1 MPDNTGRDARMKKE
15 DLPTGE
21 DNRKQIM
28 DMLTKLM
35 KDASLNDEN
44 ARVIGFV
51 VPATDNEPEKFVQ
64 LSDLERSL
72 EDMALVHEI
81 AINDKFKL
89 KSPQPNTLMSTVQKT
104 MRDTYWNMLRAELS
118 QSPPCYTMVIHLL
131 LDIKEAFK
139 ALLTGNNDRALQ
151 AILLVLDE
159 NNIRQ
164 LADDHGSALLKDNA
178 QFIIKIMAMAC
189 SPARDAEVAALT
201 RETEPLTQ
209 LRGIMEVLDNMKL
222 DMANFVLA
230 NTRAQFVR
238 YSVEYE
244 RKKFGDVQSI
254 CKSNF
259 PDTMAWLKRNKP
271 SKMDKPS
278 VEGEEAAGGSSVR
291 QEARTIQLNDVQM
304 PDYYINAYQEFLQP
318 DTTYPIP
325 ELLKLDHERMV
336 QLKERALRICT
347 CATVMQLTNTFFCK
361 PANYPQRQDL
371 AAKLAIIST
380 DYPAK
385 TELKELLQHLWLQVR
400 VSIIDQLTKEQQ
412 DDATAMLQNNILA
425 IDSKMPVY
433 SLLWR
438 KLMIY
443 LKALVMAEK
452 EENVAF
458 PDTYVDYR
466 PETAQVAGL
475 FKRIVTHNFEVYG
488 NFYQKSMQEC

>member
-15 DLPTGE
+15 ELPTE
-21 DNRKQIM
+21 QDNRKQIM

-35 KDASLNDEN
+35 KATSLNDNN
-44 ARVIGFV
+44 AQVIGFLM
-51 VPATDNEPEKFVQ
+51 PATDNEPEKFVE
-64 LSDLERSL
+64 LSDLECSL

-89 KSPQPNTLMSTVQKT
+89 KPPQPNTLLSTVQTT
-104 MRDTYWNMLRAELS
+104 MRDAYWNMLRAELT
-118 QSPPCYTMVIHLL
+118 QSPPCYTMVIQLL

-139 ALLTGNNDRALQ
+139 ALLTGNNDRALH
-151 AILLVLDE
+151 AILNVLNED
-159 NNIRQ
+159 NIRQ
-164 LADDHGSALLKDNA
+164 LADEHGSALLKHNA
-178 QFIIKIMAMAC
+178 EFIIKIMGMAC
-189 SPARDAEVAALT
+189 CPARDAEVAALKRKT
-201 RETEPLTQ
+201 DPFTQ

-244 RKKFGDVQSI
+244 RKKFGELQSI
-254 CKSNF
+254 CNNHF

-271 SKMDKPS
+271 SKVDKPS
-278 VEGEEAAGGSSVR
+278 VEGEEAAGGPSFR

-304 PDYYINAYQEFLQP
+304 PDYYILAYQEYLQP

-347 CATVMQLTNTFFCK
+347 CATVIQLTYTFFWK
-361 PANYPQRQDL
+361 PVDFPKRQDL
-371 AAKLAIIST
+371 AAKLAIISM

-385 TELKELLQHLWLQVR
+385 TDLKDLLEHLWLQVR
-400 VSIIDQLTKEQQ
+400 ISIFNQWEKSQINAAMGALQL
-412 DDATAMLQNNILA
+412 NILS
-425 IDSKMPVY
+425 INSTMPVY
-433 SLLWR
+433 SIIWR
-438 KLMIY
+438 KLMVY
-443 LKALVMAEK
+443 MKALIMNEK

-458 PDTYVDYR
+458 PDPFLDYR
-466 PETAQVAGL
+466 SETVQIAGL
-475 FKRIVTHNFEVYG
+475 FKRIVAHNFEVYG